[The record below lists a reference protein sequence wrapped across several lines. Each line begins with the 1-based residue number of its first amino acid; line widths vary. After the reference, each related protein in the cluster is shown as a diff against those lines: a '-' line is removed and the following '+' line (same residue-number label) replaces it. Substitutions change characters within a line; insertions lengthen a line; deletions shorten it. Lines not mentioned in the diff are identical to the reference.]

1 MLAKESYFCDSP
13 SDIIGQ
19 LFMQIDGKDDEK
31 IDESDVGNRGARFDV
46 LKSGNQVR
54 DIDSKYLALTS
65 KLDNAKN
72 KFGEITDSK
81 SRTLLDNSKGWKNPQ
96 KKWKQWVDQMCE
108 IYGEMW
114 KVTGLYEAII
124 GSTYEIKK
132 DREMVLGLVEWW
144 CPETNTFVFPW
155 GEVTTTLEDVMLIGG
170 LSVLGKPVTTCL
182 SGDLVNIK
190 DEMIKQFRIC
200 YKSKWKKVHH
210 SAWMN
215 QFMGNNLELEYVAF
229 LAFWL
234 SRFVFHVYPKDIICK
249 KVFPVAI
256 RLAQGIQIAFAPAV
270 FASIYRDLR
279 VLINHV
285 FNNSG
290 TLCVWAPFQIMQIW
304 AYKRLPTLRSESK
317 SLRPGEPRMAR
328 WHKLNSSSD
337 LKILRFHMSSPKN
350 F

>member
-1 MLAKESYFCDSP
+1 MAK
-13 SDIIGQ
+13 GG
-19 LFMQIDGKDDEK
+19 DGKWGLIVIEERDEHMVSH
-31 IDESDVGNRGARFDV
+31 IGANTLRPARFLRPSVTHFEKEAKFPSLCGILAYTGKKWDFFDV
-46 LKSGNQVR
+46 QC
-54 DIDSKYLALTS
+54 
-65 KLDNAKN
+65 
-72 KFGEITDSK
+72 
-81 SRTLLDNSKGWKNPQ
+81 KGWKNPQ

-114 KVTGLYEAII
+114 KVTGIYDAII

-144 CPETNTFVFPW
+144 CPKTNTFVFPW
-155 GEVTTTLEDVMLIGG
+155 GEVTITLEDVMLIGG
-170 LSVLGKPVTTCL
+170 LSVLGKLVTTCL
-182 SGDLVNIK
+182 SGDLVNIE

-215 QFMGNNLELEYVAF
+215 QFMGNNLELEHVAF

-234 SRFVFHVYPKDIICK
+234 SRFVFHAYPEDIICK

-256 RLAQGIQIAFAPAV
+256 RLAQGIRIAFAPAV

-285 FNNSG
+285 FNNTG

-304 AYKRLPTLRSESK
+304 AYERLPTLKPESK
-317 SLRPGEPRMAR
+317 SL
-328 WHKLNSSSD
+328 
-337 LKILRFHMSSPKN
+337 
-350 F
+350 